1 MKMASS
7 SAFCARSAGI
17 TRDRAASTA
26 SLGTARAG
34 PPDRPNMAAPNGCRG
49 TATMS

>member
-1 MKMASS
+1 M
-7 SAFCARSAGI
+7 SAGT
-17 TRDRAASTA
+17 TRESPASTA

-34 PPDRPNMAAPNGCRG
+34 PPDRPNIAAVNDSRG

>member
-1 MKMASS
+1 M
-7 SAFCARSAGI
+7 SAGT
-17 TRDRAASTA
+17 TRESVASTA

-34 PPDRPNMAAPNGCRG
+34 PPVSPSAEAVKDSWG

>member
-1 MKMASS
+1 M
-7 SAFCARSAGI
+7 SAGT
-17 TRDRAASTA
+17 TRESAASTA

-34 PPDRPNMAAPNGCRG
+34 PPDSPAMAALNGSRG